1 MYLYRQYSRCVVSVY
16 IHELMCI
23 CALQYSRCVVSV
35 YIHELMCICTV
46 RQYSRYV
53 VSVYIHEV
61 MCVANVSLLV
71 CNVVGCSYWRG
82 SSFTQDLRSTIKL
95 GQASLTTR

>member
-23 CALQYSRCVVSV
+23 CTVQYSRYAVSV

-46 RQYSRYV
+46 QCNRCV

-61 MCVANVSLLV
+61 MCVAYVSLLV
-71 CNVVGCSYWRG
+71 RNVVGCSYWSG